1 MNLSTTTWWMS
12 IGGPAEAPKD
22 VMGNL
27 TRQRIV
33 KDEVAFQAGRDPV
46 KDILL
51 ASTELLSRKVGDFH
65 SDQLQTRPED
75 GRLVPQ
81 D

>member
-1 MNLSTTTWWMS
+1 MS